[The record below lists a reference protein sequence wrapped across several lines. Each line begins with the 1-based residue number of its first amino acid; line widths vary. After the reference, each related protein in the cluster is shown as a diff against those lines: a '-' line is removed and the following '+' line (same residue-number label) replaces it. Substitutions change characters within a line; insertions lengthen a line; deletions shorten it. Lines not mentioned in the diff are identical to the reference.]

1 MLRREPVLIES
12 TSGSQKER
20 SGMSDRNEAVQELFI
35 EELEEVTG
43 GSSNKIV
50 EWVREQLLTTY
61 ACGEEGPD
69 C

>member
-1 MLRREPVLIES
+1 
-12 TSGSQKER
+12 
-20 SGMSDRNEAVQELFI
+20 MSDRNEAVQELFI

>member
-1 MLRREPVLIES
+1 MSNEREPI
-12 TSGSQKER
+12 R
-20 SGMSDRNEAVQELFI
+20 ELFI

-43 GSSNKIV
+43 GTNKVKEFID
-50 EWVREQLLTTY
+50 EHLQTTY

>member
-1 MLRREPVLIES
+1 MAKNDQVEPI
-12 TSGSQKER
+12 R
-20 SGMSDRNEAVQELFI
+20 ELFI

-43 GSSNKIV
+43 GAGPDYKETL

-61 ACGEEGPD
+61 ACGEELIP